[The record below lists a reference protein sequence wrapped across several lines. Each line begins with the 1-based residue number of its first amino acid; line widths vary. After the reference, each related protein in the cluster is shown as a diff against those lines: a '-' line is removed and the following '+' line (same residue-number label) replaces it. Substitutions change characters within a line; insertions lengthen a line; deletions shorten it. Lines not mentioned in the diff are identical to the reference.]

1 MSNLEPETNIV
12 STHAIKDPRFDTA
25 NNKYDELIELDYKEV
40 NRPPVL
46 TKKVNTTEENIFL
59 ESLAK
64 MHNTDKKNIVV
75 CVVDNYKIY
84 TINGKQIFK
93 DTC

>member
-1 MSNLEPETNIV
+1 MSNLEPENSIV
-12 STHAIKDPRFDTA
+12 SSMSSEDPRFDLK
-25 NNKYDELIELDYKEV
+25 NNKYDELIQMDYKEV
-40 NRPPVL
+40 HRPPVL
-46 TKKVNTTEENIFL
+46 NKKQNTTEENVFL

-75 CVVDNYKIY
+75 CIVDNFKIY

>member
-1 MSNLEPETNIV
+1 MSDRELETSIV
-12 STHAIKDPRFDTA
+12 SSYATNDPRFDVK

-40 NRPPVL
+40 HRPPVL
-46 TKKVNTTEENIFL
+46 NKKVNTSEENIFL
-59 ESLAK
+59 DSLAK
-64 MHNTDKKNIVV
+64 MHNTDKKNIVI
-75 CVVDNYKIY
+75 CVVDNFKIY